1 VRPLESSA
9 FANRRPGFMLLMVV
23 FAVAIT
29 AGIGFLAERMYD
41 AREARAAEREEIDR
55 RVREEMLELGW
66 QPVSVVGE
74 NPSGLEFLA
83 ATRPFS
89 LELGN
94 GPVAAQV
101 ADESRRDIALAIVN
115 EELGRYP
122 RGFLEKSRFRRV
134 LLCANLNEA
143 AREIPSLPN
152 FQQTLLLDVN
162 ATPDFLRRVV
172 HHEVFHFADYADDDQ
187 VKSDPEWTK
196 ENGNYFVYGSG
207 GRYLRNP
214 AVSSPNGAP
223 PGFVT
228 RYATSA
234 LEEDKAETFA
244 FLMVAPGM
252 LAERTKSDPVLAR
265 KVARVKSQLAPL
277 GYVVGG

>member
-1 VRPLESSA
+1 MRPLESAS

-29 AGIGFLAERMYD
+29 AGVGFLAERLYD

-55 RVREEMLELGW
+55 RLREEMLALGW
-66 QPVSVVGE
+66 EPV
-74 NPSGLEFLA
+74 PSTGAGIEFLA

-89 LELGN
+89 LPLGN
-94 GPVAAQV
+94 GPVAAGV
-101 ADESRRDIALAIVN
+101 AESSQRDRALAVLT
-115 EELGRYP
+115 EELRRYP
-122 RGFLEKSRFRRV
+122 PAFLEKSRFRRV
-134 LLCANLNEA
+134 LLCSDLSEDAH
-143 AREIPSLPN
+143 EIPSLPN

-162 ATPDFLRRVV
+162 ATPRFLRRLV

-187 VKSDPEWTK
+187 VKLDPEWVK
-196 ENGNYFVYGSG
+196 ENDPYFVYGNG
-207 GRYLRNP
+207 GRFLRDP
-214 AVSSPNGAP
+214 RSSSPDSAP
-223 PGFVT
+223 PGFIT

-244 FLMVAPGM
+244 FLMVEPSMVADR
-252 LAERTKSDPVLAR
+252 AKKDPVLAR
-265 KVARVKSQLAPL
+265 KVMRVKAQLASL

>member
-1 VRPLESSA
+1 
-9 FANRRPGFMLLMVV
+9 MLLMVV

-29 AGIGFLAERMYD
+29 AGVGFLAERMYD

-55 RVREEMLELGW
+55 RVRAEMLDLGW
-66 QPVSVVGE
+66 QPVPTLGE
-74 NPSGLEFLA
+74 NRSGLEFLA

-101 ADESRRDIALAIVN
+101 ADPLRRDVALAILN

-143 AREIPSLPN
+143 THEIPSLPN

-162 ATPDFLRRVV
+162 ATPEFLRRLV

-207 GRYLRNP
+207 GRFLRDP
-214 AVSSPNGAP
+214 AVSSPAGAP

-252 LAERTKSDPVLAR
+252 MAERAKSDPVLTR
-265 KVARVKSQLAPL
+265 KIARVKAQLAPL